1 MIKITNNN
9 LCLIDFSQV
18 VEGGSQ
24 MEKKER
30 ETKKKKKEKNVD

>member
-9 LCLIDFSQV
+9 LCLVDFSQV

-30 ETKKKKKEKNVD
+30 ETKKKMEKNVD